1 MWSKIKRNSEEEAMV
16 EVNISP
22 LIDVVFILLIF
33 FIVTA
38 VFVKESGI
46 DVNRPKAT
54 SAEQLEMAST
64 FLAVD
69 ENGQLYYSG
78 EKISLNEVRHIVQKN
93 EGRPVVVQVD
103 ERAVSKVL
111 IQVVDEARIAGAE
124 TVSVATEV
132 SRR

>member
-1 MWSKIKRNSEEEAMV
+1 MWSKIKRNSDEETTATLD
-16 EVNISP
+16 ISP

-46 DVNRPKAT
+46 EVNRPKAT
-54 SAEQLEMAST
+54 SVEKLEMTST
-64 FLAVD
+64 FVAVD
-69 ENGQLYYSG
+69 QNGQLFYAG
-78 EKISLNEVRHIVQKN
+78 EKISLNEVRNIVQKN

-103 ERAVSKVL
+103 ERAASKVL
-111 IQVVDEARIAGAE
+111 IQVVDEARIAGAQ
-124 TVSVATEV
+124 TVSVATEL

>member
-1 MWSKIKRNSEEEAMV
+1 MWSKIKRSSEEEPMV
-16 EVNISP
+16 AVDISP

-46 DVNRPKAT
+46 EVNRPKAA
-54 SAEQLEMAST
+54 SAEQLEMTST

-69 ENGQLYYSG
+69 ENGQLYYAG
-78 EKISLNEVRHIVQKN
+78 EKISLNQVRHIVQKN

-103 ERAVSKVL
+103 GRTASKLL
-111 IQVVDEARIAGAE
+111 IQVVDESRIAGAR
-124 TVSVATEV
+124 TVSVATELS
-132 SRR
+132 SR

>member
-1 MWSKIKRNSEEEAMV
+1 MWSKIKRNSEEEVMV

-103 ERAVSKVL
+103 ERALSKVL
-111 IQVVDEARIAGAE
+111 IQVVDEARVAGAE

>member
-1 MWSKIKRNSEEEAMV
+1 MWSKIKRNSDEETTATLD
-16 EVNISP
+16 ISP

-46 DVNRPKAT
+46 EVNRPKAA

-64 FLAVD
+64 FVAID
-69 ENGQLYYSG
+69 QNGQLFYAG
-78 EKISLNEVRHIVQKN
+78 EKISLSEVRQIVQKN

-103 ERAVSKVL
+103 ERAASKVL
-111 IQVVDEARIAGAE
+111 IQVVDEARIAGAQ
-124 TVSVATEV
+124 TVSVATEL

>member
-1 MWSKIKRNSEEEAMV
+1 MWSKNRKNAEEDAMV

-46 DVNRPKAT
+46 EVNRPKAT

-64 FLAVD
+64 FVAID
-69 ENGQLYYSG
+69 ENGQLYYAG

-93 EGRPVVVQVD
+93 EGRAVVVQVD
-103 ERAVSKVL
+103 ERAASKVL
-111 IQVVDEARIAGAE
+111 IQVIDEARIAGAE

>member
-54 SAEQLEMAST
+54 SAEQLDMAST

>member
-1 MWSKIKRNSEEEAMV
+1 MWSKIKRNSEEEAMPTLD
-16 EVNISP
+16 ISP

-46 DVNRPKAT
+46 EVNRPKAT
-54 SAEQLEMAST
+54 SVEKLEMTST
-64 FLAVD
+64 FVAVD
-69 ENGQLYYSG
+69 QNGQLFYAG
-78 EKISLNEVRHIVQKN
+78 EKISLNEVRNIVQKN

-103 ERAVSKVL
+103 ERATSKIL
-111 IQVVDEARIAGAE
+111 IQVVDEARLAGAK

-132 SRR
+132 SKR

>member
-1 MWSKIKRNSEEEAMV
+1 MWSKIKRNSDEEATATLD
-16 EVNISP
+16 ISP

-46 DVNRPKAT
+46 EVNRPKAT
-54 SAEQLEMAST
+54 SVEKLEMTST
-64 FLAVD
+64 FVAVD
-69 ENGQLYYSG
+69 QNGQLFYAG
-78 EKISLNEVRHIVQKN
+78 EKISLNEVRNIVQKN

-103 ERAVSKVL
+103 ERATSKIL
-111 IQVVDEARIAGAE
+111 IQVVDEARLAGAQ

-132 SRR
+132 SKR

>member
-54 SAEQLEMAST
+54 SAEQLDMAST

-69 ENGQLYYSG
+69 ENGQL
-78 EKISLNEVRHIVQKN
+78 
-93 EGRPVVVQVD
+93 
-103 ERAVSKVL
+103 
-111 IQVVDEARIAGAE
+111 
-124 TVSVATEV
+124 
-132 SRR
+132 

>member
-1 MWSKIKRNSEEEAMV
+1 MWFKNRKSAEEEAMV

-46 DVNRPKAT
+46 EVIRPKAT

-64 FLAVD
+64 FVAID
-69 ENGQLYYSG
+69 ENGQLYYAG

-93 EGRPVVVQVD
+93 EGRAVVVQVD
-103 ERAVSKVL
+103 ERAASKVL
-111 IQVVDEARIAGAE
+111 IQVIDEARIAGAE
-124 TVSVATEV
+124 TVSVATEM

>member
-1 MWSKIKRNSEEEAMV
+1 MWSKIKRNSDEETTATLD
-16 EVNISP
+16 ISP

-46 DVNRPKAT
+46 EVNRPKAT
-54 SAEQLEMAST
+54 SVEKLEMTST
-64 FLAVD
+64 FVAVD
-69 ENGQLYYSG
+69 QNGQLFYAG
-78 EKISLNEVRHIVQKN
+78 EKISLNEVRNIVQKN

-103 ERAVSKVL
+103 ERATSKIL
-111 IQVVDEARIAGAE
+111 IQVVDEARLAGAQ

-132 SRR
+132 SKR